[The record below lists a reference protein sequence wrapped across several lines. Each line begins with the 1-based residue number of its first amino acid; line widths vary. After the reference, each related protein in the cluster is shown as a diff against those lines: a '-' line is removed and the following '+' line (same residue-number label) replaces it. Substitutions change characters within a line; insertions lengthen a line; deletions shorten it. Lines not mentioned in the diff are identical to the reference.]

1 MRIKFDP
8 HKKCK
13 RTRMGILWKMLVII
27 LVFILAFSFAMW
39 IFQMQMLN
47 YSYQG
52 AKYREL
58 DKTVEKIKE
67 QNNDSLKLDETVKLR
82 SEATYDDIWIY
93 KIENGTISVE
103 KPLIFTEGYQD
114 TRSVFLQKEFD
125 DLYGEAKSN
134 DGHYI
139 GVFSSKHF
147 TPDSYYQFNII
158 KDNKGAPSSTPFVS
172 RNLDNI
178 EVIRLDVIESEGA
191 ESILLVQH
199 SRLTPTEALV
209 KTVEMQVLVT
219 ALLLAFFAIILAIVL
234 SRVITKPI
242 VKINKAA
249 KSLANGKYDVEFNG
263 DNYREISEL
272 SDTLN
277 YAANELSKN
286 DALKKELISNV
297 SHDLRT
303 PLTMI
308 RGYSELMR
316 DFPEENTPENFQI
329 IIDEAT
335 RLSDLVSSML
345 DLSKLQSGVRVPERA
360 LYCITD
366 AIKNVL
372 ERYEKLIAQEKYK
385 IEFLYEREAFV
396 FADSDMILQVLYNF
410 INNAVNYTGEDK
422 YVRVEQEVSD
432 GKVRISIT
440 DSGDG
445 ISEDDIPYIWDR
457 YYKIDKVHRRAQVGS
472 GLGLSIV
479 KGILEAHGASYGVTS
494 EVGSGSTF
502 WFELELANPN
512 EYNVEVL
519 NY

>member
-1 MRIKFDP
+1 MRIKYDP
-8 HKKCK
+8 HKKSK
-13 RTRMGILWKMLVII
+13 RIRMGILWKMLVII
-27 LVFILAFSFAMW
+27 LVFILAFSFVMW

-47 YSYQG
+47 YFYQG

-58 DKTVEKIKE
+58 DKTVEEIQEQGNDYIKI
-67 QNNDSLKLDETVKLR
+67 NETIKKR
-82 SEATYDDIWIY
+82 SEGTYDDIWIY
-93 KIENGTISVE
+93 KIENGTIAE
-103 KPLIFTEGYQD
+103 ENPLLFSEGFQD
-114 TRSVFLQKEFD
+114 TRFVFLQREFD
-125 DLYGEAKSN
+125 DLYEYAKSN

-158 KDNKGAPSSTPFVS
+158 KDNRGAPNSTPRVT
-172 RNLDNI
+172 RTLNVD
-178 EVIRLDVIESEGA
+178 VVRLDIIGTEGDD
-191 ESILLVQH
+191 ILVVQH
-199 SRLTPTEALV
+199 AKLAPTEVLV
-209 KTVEMQVLVT
+209 KTVEMQVILT
-219 ALLLAFFAIILAIVL
+219 GLLLVVFSIALAIVL
-234 SRVITKPI
+234 SRFITKPI
-242 VKINKAA
+242 VKINQAA
-249 KSLANGKYDVEFNG
+249 KSLANGKYDVEFSG

-286 DALKKELISNV
+286 DALQRELVSNV

-335 RLSDLVSSML
+335 RLSDLVNSML
-345 DLSKLQSGVRVPERA
+345 DLSKIQSGVRVPERT

-366 AIKNVL
+366 AIKTVL
-372 ERYEKLIAQEKYK
+372 ERYEKLIVQEKYK
-385 IEFLYEREAFV
+385 IEFLYEKDAFV
-396 FADSDMILQVLYNF
+396 FADSDMILQVIYNF
-410 INNAVNYTGEDK
+410 INNAVNYTGDDK
-422 YVRVEQEVSD
+422 YVRVEQFVGD
-432 GKVRISIT
+432 GRVRISIT
-440 DSGDG
+440 DTGDG
-445 ISEDDIPYIWDR
+445 ISEENIPYIWDR

-502 WFELELANPN
+502 WFELELADPN
-512 EYNVEVL
+512 EYNVEIL